1 MTGLMVGTSCLL
13 LINTSNSN
21 GQEGFA
27 GTTCNDSCEYADFKD
42 CTLVGGKD
50 ENGNDITVI
59 CHDMRKYGI
68 S

>member
-1 MTGLMVGTSCLL
+1 MLGITSLL

-21 GQEGFA
+21 AQKGFA
-27 GTTCNDSCEYADFKD
+27 GATCNDSCEYADYKN
-42 CTLVGGKD
+42 CILEGGQD